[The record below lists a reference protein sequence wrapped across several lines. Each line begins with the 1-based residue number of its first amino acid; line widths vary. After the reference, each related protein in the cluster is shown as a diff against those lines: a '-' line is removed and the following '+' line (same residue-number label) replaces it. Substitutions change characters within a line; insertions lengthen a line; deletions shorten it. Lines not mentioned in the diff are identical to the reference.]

1 LEPNLEPLSVVHS
14 RPSGSVLTAGP
25 PQFNRI
31 LSVGLKSCARTS
43 SIANTKQTN
52 NGTQTKYLFLF
63 LIMTQNKTKT
73 LFCFFFSCLQTLQFD
88 GIEITINL
96 NRPRIVKQRK
106 TLNLIKR
113 SDFYKTQIRKI
124 KWGYVGGYDQIVT
137 RVTKINKIQLE
148 KMTS

>member
-1 LEPNLEPLSVVHS
+1 L
-14 RPSGSVLTAGP
+14 
-25 PQFNRI
+25 
-31 LSVGLKSCARTS
+31 
-43 SIANTKQTN
+43 
-52 NGTQTKYLFLF
+52 
-63 LIMTQNKTKT
+63 
-73 LFCFFFSCLQTLQFD
+73 FFSCLQTLQFD

-124 KWGYVGGYDQIVT
+124 KWGYDQIVT

-148 KMTS
+148 KNDELDLELTGDC